1 MTFSVGV
8 PTPFDALVEVGDN
21 YVLVGSKAYK
31 VVLEYIRELT
41 LEEETTLKNAY
52 VQSLGVLIN
61 NLTVTYASYNGA
73 RVLTVDFVNSQTSG
87 MTAGDVKYSL
97 IHSPIIGVGI
107 ARFWQFNEIVPYSGD
122 IPPVNGNQLAGWV
135 VAVLAAG
142 GIIGLVGLYEYIKR
156 KRKR

>member
-1 MTFSVGV
+1 LTFSVGV

-107 ARFWQFNEIVPYSGD
+107 ARFWQFNEIVPYSGG
-122 IPPVNGNQLAGWV
+122 NGVHNGKELAGWV
-135 VAVLAAG
+135 VAVLAAL
-142 GIIGLVGLYEYIKR
+142 GLVGAFGLVRWLRGR
-156 KRKR
+156 KR